1 MSSVPRVMAI
11 TRWQGKDDQQDV
23 DRDRRV
29 DGTSRRAVSCQKET
43 QTRAKETKDTL
54 TQEKKGYWQG
64 IYDKTVLDLDTG

>member
-1 MSSVPRVMAI
+1 MAI

-54 TQEKKGYWQG
+54 IQEKKGCWQ
-64 IYDKTVLDLDTG
+64 